1 LCQIIEPVWWE
12 RVPAGNGLDSVSQR
26 LTSFT
31 EVFAFFD
38 PENVNIIELDLRRPQ
53 LFYAGI
59 GARGTIRVLQRNSLM
74 I

>member
-31 EVFAFFD
+31 EVFTFFD
-38 PENVNIIELDLRRPQ
+38 PENINIIGGPRCIGEKHHVSASYQEHANRLVDA
-53 LFYAGI
+53 LF
-59 GARGTIRVLQRNSLM
+59 L
-74 I
+74 